1 MPSPPRRVLLVS
13 HDGDEHALAVAL
25 HLVNLGVEPVL
36 LDLSRLPAAGLSL
49 RLGSRGASRYLL
61 GSSSGPFDPAAAVAC
76 WWRRPRRPEAPA
88 KLDRGAARLFEGE
101 WRHALDGL
109 TQVVPGRW
117 VNDPARDEVARRK
130 LLQLEAARRVGL
142 PVPATL
148 VTNDLSEA
156 RRFIAGCRP
165 GAIIK
170 SLSSLKEGGL
180 TRRLGRGDR
189 ALPGRLARGP
199 AILQERVDGLDVRV
213 TAVGRRLFAVATD
226 AVAGG
231 DPDDVR
237 ADWWRA
243 VATCRPIALPA
254 ELSRRLLALQ
264 RRLGLDYGAV
274 DLRRRRD
281 GRWAFLEVNPSGQWL
296 QYEAAT
302 GLPIT
307 AALATLLARG
317 SEPPPQGTALKRLHA
332 PPRGYM
338 VGESQPTPSS
348 R

>member
-1 MPSPPRRVLLVS
+1 MPRPTRRVLLVS
-13 HDGDEHALAVAL
+13 HDGDEHALAVGL

-36 LDLSRLPAAGLSL
+36 LDLSRLPAAGLSVQ
-49 RLGSRGASRYLL
+49 LGGRVAARFLL
-61 GSSSGPFDPAAAVAC
+61 GSARGTQDPAAAVAC
-76 WWRRPRRPEAPA
+76 WWRRPRRPEPPA

-109 TQVVPGRW
+109 VQSVPGIW
-117 VNDPARDEVARRK
+117 VNDPARAEAAHRK
-130 LLQLEAARRVGL
+130 LLQLEAARQVGL

-180 TRRLGRGDR
+180 TRRLGRRDR

-226 AVAGG
+226 ADAGG

-243 VATCRPIALPA
+243 VATCRPIALPV

-264 RRLGLDYGAV
+264 RRLGLDYGAI

-307 AALATLLARG
+307 AALAKLLAAVVIRV
-317 SEPPPQGTALKRLHA
+317 
-332 PPRGYM
+332 PPRKG
-338 VGESQPTPSS
+338 PA
-348 R
+348 

>member
-1 MPSPPRRVLLVS
+1 MRRHPRRVLLVS

-25 HLVNLGVEPVL
+25 HLANLGVEPVL
-36 LDLSRLPAAGLSL
+36 LDISRLPSSGLIA
-49 RLGSRGASRYLL
+49 RLGGRGTSRYLL
-61 GSSSGPFDPAAAVAC
+61 GSTQGPCDPAEAVAC
-76 WWRRPRRPEAPA
+76 WWRRPRRPEPPA
-88 KLDRGAARLFEGE
+88 KAAAGAKRLFEGE

-109 TQVVPGRW
+109 VQAVPGFW
-117 VNDPARDEVARRK
+117 VNDPARDDVARKK
-130 LLQLEAARRVGL
+130 LVQLEAARRVGL
-142 PVPATL
+142 PVPPTL
-148 VTNDLSEA
+148 VTNDLAEA

-165 GAIIK
+165 GAIVK

-180 TRRLGRGDR
+180 TRRLGARDR
-189 ALPGRLARGP
+189 ALPARLATGP

-226 AVAGG
+226 ARAGG

-243 VATCRPIALPA
+243 VATARPIELPT

-264 RRLGLDYGAV
+264 RRLGLAYGAI
-274 DLRRRRD
+274 DLRRTRG
-281 GRWAFLEVNPSGQWL
+281 GRWAFLEVNPAGQWL

-307 AALATLLARG
+307 AALAALLARG
-317 SEPPPQGTALKRLHA
+317 GPGRRTELH
-332 PPRGYM
+332 
-338 VGESQPTPSS
+338 SQA
-348 R
+348 